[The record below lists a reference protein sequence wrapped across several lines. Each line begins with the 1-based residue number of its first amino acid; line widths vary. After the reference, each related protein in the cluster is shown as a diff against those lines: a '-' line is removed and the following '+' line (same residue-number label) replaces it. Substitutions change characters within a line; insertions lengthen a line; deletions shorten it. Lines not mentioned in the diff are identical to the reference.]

1 MKISDEN
8 FIAELKKRNQDALE
22 HVLKHYGWIIKATV
36 SKHLYNLSNYED
48 DCINDILLAVWNNIN
63 SFDEERGDFK
73 NWLAGVSKYKCI
85 DYRRKYLKHIKHEN
99 IDDLN
104 LRTHDLVIEDIIS
117 KEISKDLNDLLNC
130 LKKEDREIFIKLYIE
145 EKEIEDIS
153 LDTGLKKDVIY
164 NRLSRGRRKMRN
176 IFKLIESRE

>member
-1 MKISDEN
+1 MN
-8 FIAELKKRNQDALE
+8 
-22 HVLKHYGWIIKATV
+22 
-36 SKHLYNLSNYED
+36 
-48 DCINDILLAVWNNIN
+48 
-63 SFDEERGDFK
+63 
-73 NWLAGVSKYKCI
+73 
-85 DYRRKYLKHIKHEN
+85 
-99 IDDLN
+99 
-104 LRTHDLVIEDIIS
+104 EDIIS

>member
-1 MKISDEN
+1 MLGRYKKIY
-8 FIAELKKRNQDALE
+8 I
-22 HVLKHYGWIIKATV
+22 
-36 SKHLYNLSNYED
+36 
-48 DCINDILLAVWNNIN
+48 
-63 SFDEERGDFK
+63 
-73 NWLAGVSKYKCI
+73 
-85 DYRRKYLKHIKHEN
+85 
-99 IDDLN
+99 
-104 LRTHDLVIEDIIS
+104 
-117 KEISKDLNDLLNC
+117 LNC

>member
-85 DYRRKYLKHIKHEN
+85 GYKRKYLKHIKHEN

>member
-1 MKISDEN
+1 MVSIDSCSPLAVNSKFQGPFISFVPFNTCLCFN
-8 FIAELKKRNQDALE
+8 FISRVPKGNSSSNLKSDFIVDDTITSLLSIITSFN
-22 HVLKHYGWIIKATV
+22 WIVTP
-36 SKHLYNLSNYED
+36 
-48 DCINDILLAVWNNIN
+48 
-63 SFDEERGDFK
+63 F
-73 NWLAGVSKYKCI
+73 
-85 DYRRKYLKHIKHEN
+85 
-99 IDDLN
+99 
-104 LRTHDLVIEDIIS
+104 LVIEDIIS